1 MRQIMQPHTLDL
13 SPLSSQ
19 LQQELIDFYDFLLE
33 KQAKNKT
40 VAQTHLAMAHPS
52 KSTQG
57 FAMLKSNRAAI
68 PTDFDPASLLNHD
81 RT

>member
-1 MRQIMQPHTLDL
+1 MQPHTLDL

-19 LQQELIDFYDFLLE
+19 LQQEIIDFYEFLLE

-40 VAQTHLAMAHPS
+40 VEQPSLAIAQST

-57 FAMLKSNRAAI
+57 FAMLKSNRTAI
-68 PTDFDPASLLNHD
+68 PADFDAASLLNHD